1 MKTNMHIK
9 KELGN
14 IGEQIAVD
22 YLEKNNYKILK
33 RNFYCKQGEI
43 DVIAK
48 KSQEIV
54 FIEVKTRSSLDF
66 GKPSEAVNSI
76 KLKHMYKTAQ
86 YFLYKSHSINN
97 FIRFDV
103 IEVLVEDGKFNVNH
117 IKQII

>member
-1 MKTNMHIK
+1 MKICVRNAK
-9 KELGN
+9 KICHRL
-14 IGEQIAVD
+14 AV
-22 YLEKNNYKILK
+22 KNANSVGQVK
-33 RNFYCKQGEI
+33 I

-117 IKQII
+117 IKQKI